1 MALPVF
7 FFPLFPHFAFD
18 SHPKISHWIR
28 GTQTHSTQST
38 SRSFGGAGCR
48 QKRVGARSL
57 MNWMFP
63 FSSTFFGVFLLANE
77 RKVFLVWFL
86 VPVRFMCGDI
96 SPAALPPLKVYI
108 FQSPSNWRSPKY
120 NESSVAIFRYT
131 FSPANDLDIENM
143 ERKKN
148 FPDGDGRECGMWSSN
163 AAGWGFLLNVCI
175 RRTEWGRTHKCGD
188 KFASQFPALL
198 NSFQLD
204 YNLHELHIHLLT
216 LSAINFSPIKTCFR
230 QC

>member
-148 FPDGDGRECGMWSSN
+148 FPDGDGREWGMWSSN

-175 RRTEWGRTHKCGD
+175 RRTEWGAEHTSVGTNLRR
-188 KFASQFPALL
+188 
-198 NSFQLD
+198 NFQLCWIAFNWITI
-204 YNLHELHIHLLT
+204 YMNCTSI
-216 LSAINFSPIKTCFR
+216 C
-230 QC
+230 